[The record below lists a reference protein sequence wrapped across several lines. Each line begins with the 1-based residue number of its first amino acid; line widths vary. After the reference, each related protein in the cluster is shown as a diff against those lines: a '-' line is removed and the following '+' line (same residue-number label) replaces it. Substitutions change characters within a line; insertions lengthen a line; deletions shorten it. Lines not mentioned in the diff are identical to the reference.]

1 MYKDIRE
8 NNLYQIWDSEN
19 LGMGVYTE
27 VSDFSVNVSFLKL
40 GSGHILVV
48 FFSIHL
54 CIFEIFNT
62 F

>member
-1 MYKDIRE
+1 MYKDIHE

-27 VSDFSVNVSFLKL
+27 VSDSSVNALFLKL
-40 GSGHILVV
+40 GNGHILVL
-48 FFSIHL
+48 FSIHL